1 MSKCAYRSQ
10 RNLLK
15 VLSLRLGRPSWGEI
29 CQRARTEQT
38 KAENDKNTSEL
49 RSFMSFSLSR
59 EQDVK
64 LVVVEREI
72 VLKVARG
79 LDARYIL
86 QR

>member
-1 MSKCAYRSQ
+1 MSKFAYRSQ

-15 VLSLRLGRPSWGEI
+15 VLSLRLERPSWGEI
-29 CQRARTEQT
+29 CQRAGTEQT

-64 LVVVEREI
+64 LVKREI